1 MDTRELRNSLPQV
14 DKRWN
19 ANNAQSWASY
29 PPGLG
34 LSTFLRFNQATA
46 NSIPGSGRTK
56 SLAEINTTDDWFCIW
71 YRTGTIGKQVLI
83 QDLMD
88 RVQSTDSGTQ
98 STTGFP
104 HGMHAKD
111 ILERLLLALNGD
123 EDTAFEDLKA
133 LTTHKAMCLQ
143 ALTICC
149 SPAMDLV
156 KAALKQI
163 YNRMTDH
170 EISQIAQIWRGAD
183 YQGREAVFHAASLFE
198 TIRNNHTTHWSMPAY
213 LLKATLLLWS
223 YSLLFGK
230 PNVTGFTTEQE
241 KPCSV
246 TLGGANI
253 HSDQVHDWIAT
264 GRGRVKLPSIADLF
278 SWQGRRKLLEHSMSA
293 MGDLKSW
300 GVSKA
305 YLQLL
310 GRLKAS
316 EAASTPS

>member
-1 MDTRELRNSLPQV
+1 MDTRELRNSLPQA

-29 PPGLG
+29 PPGLSV
-34 LSTFLRFNQATA
+34 STLLQLNQATA
-46 NSIPGSGRTK
+46 NSIPGPGRTK
-56 SLAEINTTDDWFCIW
+56 SLAEVDKADDWFCVW
-71 YRTGTIGKQVLI
+71 YKTGTIGRQVLI

-88 RVQSTDSGTQ
+88 RVQSSGSGNH
-98 STTGFP
+98 STTEFT
-104 HGMHAKD
+104 HGIHAKD

-133 LTTHKAMCLQ
+133 LTTHKAMCLH
-143 ALTICC
+143 ALTTCC
-149 SPAMDLV
+149 SPATDLV
-156 KAALKQI
+156 KTALKQI

-170 EISQIAQIWRGAD
+170 EMSQMAQIWRGAGH
-183 YQGREAVFHAASLFE
+183 QGREAVFHAASLFE

-230 PNVTGFTTEQE
+230 PEVTGFTNEQE
-241 KPCSV
+241 EACSV
-246 TLGGANI
+246 ILGGANI
-253 HSDQVHDWIAT
+253 HSDQVRGWIAN
-264 GRGRVKLPSIADLF
+264 GRGRVKLPSIANLF
-278 SWQGRRKLLEHSMSA
+278 SWQGRRKLLEHSKTA